1 MTEDKLAG
9 LLIGLCIGML
19 VIYGVPTGIGLL
31 FHLDDDDVLALHG
44 VTAFLLLIAAIIMI
58 PSRC

>member
-1 MTEDKLAG
+1 MTEDKLTG
-9 LLIGLCIGML
+9 LFIGMLIGML
-19 VIYGVPTGIGLL
+19 VIYGVPIAIGYL